1 METTKKK
8 RKKSQMM
15 SDMILHLIPIFYV
28 PSEPYNEFKY
38 STLKL
43 FTKSS
48 KPQGPDTS
56 LNATQ

>member
-1 METTKKK
+1 
-8 RKKSQMM
+8 M

-48 KPQGPDTS
+48 KSQGPDTS